1 MENKKSFINYAWG
14 TQGRGRV
21 HIKRDSTAVK
31 ILKGVAI
38 AGMVVVAASS
48 PYFVPNLLRAI
59 DRNKRKKEWR
69 EFNQS
74 LRYLKSRGYVR
85 FLKETPEGAKVEIT
99 RTGQRVVKH
108 VDIASLK
115 LEPRQTWDRKW
126 RVIVFDVPNYKSKNR
141 TAFRE
146 RIKELG
152 FWQAQKSVWVYPHEC
167 REAVMLLRKF
177 YDIEQHVTYLETTHT
192 EDEDL
197 WLQKF
202 HMEN

>member
-14 TQGRGRV
+14 AQGRGRV

-69 EFNQS
+69 TLNQS

-85 FLKETPEGAKVEIT
+85 FLKETPEGAQVEIT
-99 RTGQRVVKH
+99 RAGQRVVKH
-108 VDIASLK
+108 IDIASLK
-115 LEPRQTWDRKW
+115 LGPSAKWDQKW
-126 RVIVFDVPNYKSKNR
+126 RVIVFDVPNYKNKNR